1 MLDWEI
7 GIVVEVVEV
16 KLRFM
21 SRMIIDVREP
31 EEYARGHVEGA
42 LNIPPAEIM
51 NSAKA
56 LANVPKD
63 TELVLYCTTGSRS
76 NICKNILGSIGFTNV
91 VNGINK
97 DHVKA
102 RYNV

>member
-1 MLDWEI
+1 MSPLEYNTR
-7 GIVVEVVEV
+7 V
-16 KLRFM
+16 

-31 EEYARGHVEGA
+31 EEYTRGHVEGS

-51 NSAKA
+51 NGAKQ
-56 LANVPKD
+56 LADAPKD
-63 TELVLYCTTGSRS
+63 TELVLYCNTGSRS
-76 NICKNILGSIGFTNV
+76 NVAKNILGTMGFTNV

-102 RYNV
+102 KYLA